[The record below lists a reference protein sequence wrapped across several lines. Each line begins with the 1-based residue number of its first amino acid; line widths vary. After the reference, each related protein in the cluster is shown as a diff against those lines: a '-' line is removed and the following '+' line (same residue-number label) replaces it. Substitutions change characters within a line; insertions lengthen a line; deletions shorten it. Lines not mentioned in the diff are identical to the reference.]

1 VKDKR
6 RTESILNAILESAAQ
21 AILTI
26 DRDGKIL
33 SANTRTSEI
42 FGYSHAE
49 LIGQPVDVLL
59 PESARNAHSAHRAE
73 YFAAPR
79 VRPMGVGLD
88 LSGRRQDGTTFPVE
102 ISLSYL
108 ESEGV
113 AIAFVSDITPR
124 KELESQL
131 LQSQKMEAVGRL
143 AGGIAHDFN
152 NLLTIISGYDRML
165 LDRISP
171 LDPLRGYA
179 EEILKA
185 SDRATALTKQLLA
198 FGRRQPIKPSLLDL
212 NRVLTESQGMLRRLI
227 PENIEV
233 VIVPQPDIWN
243 VLADQNQL
251 DQVILNLSLNARD
264 AMPTGGRLTIE
275 TRNVKLGDG
284 YSQRHFGV
292 TPGPYVMLAVSD
304 NGSGMDAQTV
314 SHIFEPFFTT
324 KSSQKGTGLG
334 LSIVYGMVK
343 QNHGDIW
350 VYSELGKGTTM
361 KIYLPRAVG
370 EATGAAQPEKAS
382 GQITGNETVLI
393 VEDEDGVRKL
403 ITDVLETK
411 GYDVLAAA
419 HGQEA
424 IELAGA
430 TRIDLLLTDVV
441 LPNMNGRELANQ
453 LLKLQPEMKILFIS
467 GYTDNTIFEHG
478 VLGTGA
484 NFLAKPFRFE
494 DLLTKVR
501 EVLSAS

>member
-1 VKDKR
+1 
-6 RTESILNAILESAAQ
+6 
-21 AILTI
+21 
-26 DRDGKIL
+26 
-33 SANTRTSEI
+33 
-42 FGYSHAE
+42 
-49 LIGQPVDVLL
+49 
-59 PESARNAHSAHRAE
+59 
-73 YFAAPR
+73 
-79 VRPMGVGLD
+79 
-88 LSGRRQDGTTFPVE
+88 
-102 ISLSYL
+102 
-108 ESEGV
+108 
-113 AIAFVSDITPR
+113 
-124 KELESQL
+124 
-131 LQSQKMEAVGRL
+131 
-143 AGGIAHDFN
+143 
-152 NLLTIISGYDRML
+152 
-165 LDRISP
+165 
-171 LDPLRGYA
+171 
-179 EEILKA
+179 
-185 SDRATALTKQLLA
+185 
-198 FGRRQPIKPSLLDL
+198 
-212 NRVLTESQGMLRRLI
+212 MLRRLI

-233 VIVPQPDIWN
+233 VMVPQPDIWN

-251 DQVILNLSLNARD
+251 EQVILNLSLNARD

-275 TRNVKLGDG
+275 TRNVKLGEG

-292 TPGPYVMLAVSD
+292 SPGPYVMLAVSD

-334 LSIVYGMVK
+334 LAIVYGMVK

-382 GQITGNETVLI
+382 SQISGNETVLI

-424 IELAGA
+424 IELAGTA
-430 TRIDLLLTDVV
+430 RIDLLLTDVV

-501 EVLSAS
+501 AVLAAS